1 MRLRAAVERS
11 GDPRSIRASAPP
23 LMAERANVRLQ
34 LANRPE
40 NVMLVR
46 EALTGVADAFAL
58 DRGDLI
64 DIHTAV
70 TEACNN
76 VVQHAY
82 AGEEGPLEVVVEP
95 APDAVTVV
103 VRDWGVG
110 IPAPH
115 GGAAAHEAGPGIGL
129 TAIHTLSQRLDLR
142 RLAGGGTEVRME
154 FATLGARPPRPR
166 ATPAAALPAI
176 APPARAPT
184 IALTVTPGALA
195 RTVLP
200 RLMCGLAARAHFSTD
215 RLSDLHLIADA
226 LGASAGVAPL
236 HTVADVQPRALELR
250 IGPLERGRGQR
261 LVAAS
266 SLDGL
271 LGGSVIA
278 KLVDRCQVE
287 SAGPYEV
294 LALRLM
300 DERGG
305 AGRDR
310 AKFVP

>member
-1 MRLRAAVERS
+1 MRLRGSVVERAI
-11 GDPRSIRASAPP
+11 DRRSIQMSVPP

-46 EALTGVADAFAL
+46 EVLTGIADALAL

-82 AGEEGPLEVVVEP
+82 RGEEGPLYMVVEL
-95 APDAVTVV
+95 APGAVTVV

-110 IPAPH
+110 IAPAPH
-115 GGAAAHEAGPGIGL
+115 SDMALDTGPGIGL
-129 TAIHTLSQRLDLR
+129 TAIHALTHRLGVWRPAD
-142 RLAGGGTEVRME
+142 GGTEVAME
-154 FATLGARPPRPR
+154 FATLGARPPRLLGEPDF
-166 ATPAAALPAI
+166 PPPPI
-176 APPARAPT
+176 APTVRAST
-184 IALTVTPGALA
+184 IALTAMPGELA

-200 RLMCGLAARAHFSTD
+200 RLMCGLAARAHFSID
-215 RLSDLHLIADA
+215 RLSDVHLVADA
-226 LGASAGVAPL
+226 IGARDAARLQIAAGIA
-236 HTVADVQPRALELR
+236 PRALELR
-250 IGPLERGRGQR
+250 VGPLARGQGQR
-261 LVAAS
+261 LVADS

-271 LGGSVIA
+271 GSVIA

-294 LALRLM
+294 LALRLT
-300 DERGG
+300 DERGA